1 MNEENKSYIAG
12 IYNYCDRWCEKCKF
26 ISHCLLFTNESK
38 IVTQEIL
45 KPGESLDIEKI
56 FNMNFGSYSDELE
69 VEIFEQTSED
79 EEPINADSEDNTEIN
94 KHPLSKLADEFFL
107 GSHLLIKRMDER
119 YNFYALSNKR
129 QIDPL
134 FNKLFEEFE
143 KFVWF
148 HSLIVA
154 KVKRAVSGKIEM
166 LRDDDEAMI
175 NIREYDIN
183 GSAKISVIALGKII
197 KALNKLFNKMPEF
210 KNDILS
216 ILVFAGELLNMIE
229 IEFPGYNSFIRP
241 GFDE

>member
-1 MNEENKSYIAG
+1 
-12 IYNYCDRWCEKCKF
+12 
-26 ISHCLLFTNESK
+26 
-38 IVTQEIL
+38 
-45 KPGESLDIEKI
+45 
-56 FNMNFGSYSDELE
+56 
-69 VEIFEQTSED
+69 
-79 EEPINADSEDNTEIN
+79 
-94 KHPLSKLADEFFL
+94 
-107 GSHLLIKRMDER
+107 MDER

-129 QIDPL
+129 RIDPL

>member
-1 MNEENKSYIAG
+1 MKEENKSYIAG

-26 ISHCLLFTNESK
+26 TSHCLLYTNESK

-56 FNMNFGSYSDELE
+56 FDMNFDNYQDELQD
-69 VEIFEQTSED
+69 EIFRNS
-79 EEPINADSEDNTEIN
+79 SEDNEPADDEKDDDTEIN
-94 KHPLSKLADEFFL
+94 NHPLSVIADEFFL

-119 YNFYALSNKR
+119 YNFYALANKR
-129 QIDPL
+129 RVDPL

-143 KFVWF
+143 IFVWF

-166 LRDDDEAMI
+166 LKDNDEDMI
-175 NIREYDIN
+175 CIREYDMN
-183 GSAKISVIALGKII
+183 GSAKISIIALEKTI
-197 KALNKLFNKMPEF
+197 KALNKLFDRMPEF
-210 KNDILS
+210 KDEISSL
-216 ILVFAGELLNMIE
+216 LVLAGELLNMTE
-229 IEFPGYNSFIRP
+229 GEFPGFNDFIRP